1 MFKSNVDNKSEL
13 NIIHMLLEH
22 HQLTNEEYN
31 KIKKAS
37 DEIGKTLLET
47 GIELKFISEEE
58 ILHTLASTYSLETI
72 DLITKNI
79 SDEIIDILDDR
90 FIKQNQIAPFEV
102 DNKILKI
109 CIPDGSK
116 LSLVKTIEKMSGK
129 RVEIYAA
136 SLTAIHNFIE
146 RINSKTNEAEKTDSS
161 KGSMERNETQEN
173 MVSVD
178 DDIIEFGNK
187 IIGNAVDMGAS
198 DIHIECFRNTA
209 KVRYRID
216 GILREMD
223 NLSAF
228 LYDQYDAIVARIKII
243 SKLDI
248 AERRIPQDG
257 AASFSTEKKSVDLRV
272 SVLPTKNKER
282 VVMRVLDKSTGDVK
296 LEQLGFEP
304 PGFRKTY

>member
-129 RVEIYAA
+129 LVEIYAA

-146 RINSKTNEAEKTDSS
+146 RINSKTN
-161 KGSMERNETQEN
+161 
-173 MVSVD
+173 
-178 DDIIEFGNK
+178 
-187 IIGNAVDMGAS
+187 
-198 DIHIECFRNTA
+198 
-209 KVRYRID
+209 
-216 GILREMD
+216 
-223 NLSAF
+223 
-228 LYDQYDAIVARIKII
+228 
-243 SKLDI
+243 
-248 AERRIPQDG
+248 
-257 AASFSTEKKSVDLRV
+257 
-272 SVLPTKNKER
+272 
-282 VVMRVLDKSTGDVK
+282 
-296 LEQLGFEP
+296 
-304 PGFRKTY
+304 